1 MKLMEKHNFFDS
13 KAVEGL
19 NRVDGRLKVTGAARY
34 SAEFP
39 IPKLTYG
46 VLVTSTIASGK
57 IQSLDSKKAEHA
69 PGVLAVISHF
79 NAPQIPGYSEGS
91 NPAKGATTKGQPLK
105 IFSDNIIMFYG
116 QPVALVVADTF
127 ERAQFAAG
135 LINTQYQKSDF
146 KTGFD
151 DNVSQADFPSRE
163 KNRNS
168 TGGYMRGT
176 SDAYKTA
183 PVKVESEYTIPTE
196 VHNPMELQSIIAVW
210 ESADKVT
217 VYDKTQSIKG
227 AQGAIAQA
235 FKIPQENVQV
245 VATYVGGAFGNALRT
260 WPHEIA
266 AVMAAQKVGRPVK
279 LVISR
284 DQMFTMVGYRPY
296 TWQKV
301 GLGATS
307 DGKLVGISHEV
318 IGQTSAYEEFTE
330 GTVNVSKF
338 LYDCPNVNTRY
349 RILPLNVSTPTWMR
363 GPGEASGAFALD
375 CAMDELAYQLN
386 LDPIEL
392 RLRNHADIDPE
403 RNLPWSSKY
412 LKECYQEAADRIGWF
427 KRNPK
432 PRSMQSE
439 DGMLVGYGMGTGSF
453 SAGRSAASASIQ
465 MLADGTYTIQCATT
479 DIGPGTATAMVQI
492 ASDVLQI
499 PADKIRFQLGNSSFP
514 KAPSQG
520 GSSTVSTVGSAVT
533 AVCVS
538 LKQKL
543 AELAAGQGESASVKP
558 ADLVF
563 ENGQISSKDQSIKIN
578 YADVLKKHNLPSLE
592 VTEESKA
599 GDERRKY
606 SFYSFSVHFVE
617 VHVHP
622 ATGQVKVKRV
632 VSCADAGKIIN
643 HKTAGSQVIGG
654 AIGGIGMALMEEAV
668 MDNRF
673 GRYVNNNFADYHVPV
688 HADIPAIDAV
698 FIDKKDPYINPMG
711 SKGVGE
717 ISLIGMAAAVANA
730 VFHATGKRV
739 RDLPITPDKLI

>member
-1 MKLMEKHNFFDS
+1 MKLMEKNFFDG

-19 NRVDGRLKVTGAARY
+19 DRVDGRLKVTGAARY
-34 SAEFP
+34 AAEYP

-46 VLVTSTIASGK
+46 VLVTSTVAGGK
-57 IQSLDSKKAEHA
+57 IQSIDARKAEKA

-91 NPAKGATTKGQPLK
+91 DPAKGQSTKGQPLRVFYDDT
-105 IFSDNIIMFYG
+105 IYFYG
-116 QPVALVVADTF
+116 QPVALVVADTL

-135 LINTQYQKSDF
+135 LVQAQYQKTSF
-146 KTGFD
+146 QTGFD
-151 DNVSQADFPSRE
+151 ANVNSADFPSQA

-168 TGGYMRGT
+168 TGDYLRGEAE
-176 SDAYKTA
+176 AYKNA
-183 PVKVESEYTIPTE
+183 PVKIEAEYTIPTE

-210 ESADKVT
+210 DAPDKLT
-217 VYDKTQSIKG
+217 VYDKTQSLKG
-227 AQGAIAQA
+227 AQGTLAQA
-235 FKIPQENVQV
+235 FKIPVENVQV

-279 LVISR
+279 LVITR

-301 GLGATS
+301 GLGATA
-307 DGKLVGISHEV
+307 DGKLVGISHEA
-318 IGQTSAYEEFTE
+318 ISQTSTYEEFTE

-338 LYDCPNVNTRY
+338 LYACPNVNTRY
-349 RILPLNVSTPTWMR
+349 KILPLNVSTPTWMR

-392 RLRNHADIDPE
+392 RLRNYAEIDPE
-403 RNLPWSSKY
+403 KNLPWSSKY

-432 PRSMQSE
+432 PRSMKTD
-439 DGMLVGYGMGTGSF
+439 DGMLIGYGMGTGSF
-453 SAGRSAASASIQ
+453 SAGRSAATASIQ
-465 MLADGTYTIQCATT
+465 MSADGTYTIQCATT

-492 ASDVLQI
+492 ASDVLQV
-499 PADKIRFQLGNSSFP
+499 PVEKIKFQLGNSSFP

-533 AVCVS
+533 AVCNS

-543 AELAAGQGESASVKP
+543 GELAIGQGEAASVK
-558 ADLVF
+558 ADDLTF
-563 ENGQISSKDQSIKIN
+563 ANGQISSKDQSIKIA
-578 YADVLKKHNLPSLE
+578 YADILKKHNLPTLE

-599 GDERRKY
+599 GEERKKY

-617 VHVHP
+617 VNVNP

-643 HKTAGSQVIGG
+643 QKTAGSQVIGG

-668 MDNRF
+668 IDDRF
-673 GRYVNNNFADYHVPV
+673 GRYVNNNLADYHVPV
-688 HADIPAIDAV
+688 HADIPPIDAV
-698 FIDKKDPYINPMG
+698 FIDKKDLYINPMG

>member
-1 MKLMEKHNFFDS
+1 MSLIKQDFFGS
-13 KAVEGL
+13 EAAEGMD
-19 NRVDGRLKVTGAARY
+19 RVDGRLKVTGAARY

-39 IPKLTYG
+39 IPNLSYG
-46 VLVTSTIASGK
+46 VLVGSTIANGK
-57 IQSLDSKKAEHA
+57 IISLDSKKAERA
-69 PGVLAVISHF
+69 PGVLAVLSYF
-79 NAPQIPGYSEGS
+79 NSPKIPGYSQGAD
-91 NPAKGATTKGQPLK
+91 PAKGATTKGQPLR
-105 IFSDNIIMFYG
+105 IFADESIMFYS
-116 QPVALVVADTF
+116 QPIALVVADTL

-135 LINTQYQKSDF
+135 LISAQYQKTDF
-146 KTGFD
+146 QTDFD
-151 DNVSQADFPSRE
+151 GNVSHADFPAQA

-168 TGGYMRGT
+168 TGDYVRGEA
-176 SDAYKTA
+176 DAYKNA
-183 PVKVESEYTIPTE
+183 VVKTVSEYTIPSE

-210 ESADKVT
+210 DAPDKVT
-217 VYDKTQSIKG
+217 VYDKTQSVKG

-266 AVMAAQKVGRPVK
+266 AVMAAQKVNRPVK

-301 GLGATS
+301 SLGATA
-307 DGKLVGISHEV
+307 DGKLTGISHEA

-330 GTVNVSKF
+330 GTTNMSKF
-338 LYDCPNVNTRY
+338 LYACPNVNTSY
-349 RILPLNVSTPTWMR
+349 KILPLNVSTPTWMR
-363 GPGEASGAFALD
+363 GPGEATGAFALE
-375 CAMDELAYQLN
+375 CAMDEMANQLN
-386 LDPIEL
+386 LDPIEF
-392 RLRNHADIDPE
+392 RLRNYAEIDPE

-412 LKECYQEAADRIGWF
+412 LKDCYQQAAERIGWF

-432 PRSMQSE
+432 PRSMQTE

-453 SAGRSAASASIQ
+453 SAGRSAASASIR
-465 MLADGTYTIQCATT
+465 MTADGTYTIDCATS
-479 DIGPGTATAMVQI
+479 DIGPGTATAMIQI

-499 PADKIRFQLGNSSFP
+499 PADKIKFRLGNSSFP

-533 AVCVS
+533 AVCLS

-543 AELAAGQGESASVKP
+543 GELAIAQGEAASVKP
-558 ADLVF
+558 ADLTF
-563 ENGQISSKDQSIKIN
+563 ANGQISSKDQSIKIN
-578 YADVLKKHNLPSLE
+578 YADVLKQHNLPSLD

-599 GDERRKY
+599 GEERKKY

-622 ATGQVKVKRV
+622 LTGFVKVKRV
-632 VSCADAGKIIN
+632 VCCADAGKIIN

-668 MDNRF
+668 MDNRY

-698 FIDKKDPYINPMG
+698 FIDKKDEYINPMG

>member
-1 MKLMEKHNFFDS
+1 MKLMEENFFDG

-19 NRVDGRLKVTGAARY
+19 DRVDGRLKVTGAARY
-34 SAEFP
+34 AAEYP

-46 VLVTSTIASGK
+46 VLVTSTIAGGK
-57 IQSLDSKKAEHA
+57 IQSMDARKAEKA

-91 NPAKGATTKGQPLK
+91 NPAKGQSTKGQPLRV
-105 IFSDNIIMFYG
+105 FSDDTIYFYG
-116 QPVALVVADTF
+116 QPVALVVADTL

-135 LINTQYQKSDF
+135 LVQAQYQKASF
-146 KTGFD
+146 QTGFD
-151 DNVSQADFPSRE
+151 ANVSSADFPSQA

-168 TGGYMRGT
+168 TGDYLRGEA
-176 SDAYKTA
+176 DAYKTA
-183 PVKVESEYTIPTE
+183 PVKIESEYVIPTE

-210 ESADKVT
+210 DTPDKIT
-217 VYDKTQSIKG
+217 VYDKTQSLKG
-227 AQGAIAQA
+227 AQGTIAQA
-235 FKIPQENVQV
+235 FKIPAENVQV

-279 LVISR
+279 LVITR

-301 GLGATS
+301 GLGATA
-307 DGKLVGISHEV
+307 DGKLVGISHEA
-318 IGQTSAYEEFTE
+318 ISQTSTYEEFTE

-338 LYDCPNVNTRY
+338 LYACPNVHTRY
-349 RILPLNVSTPTWMR
+349 KILPLNVSTPTWMR

-392 RLRNHADIDPE
+392 RLRNHADTDPE

-412 LKECYQEAADRIGWF
+412 LKECYQEAAERIGWF

-432 PRSMQSE
+432 PRSMKTD
-439 DGMLVGYGMGTGSF
+439 DGMLIGYGMGTGSF
-453 SAGRSAASASIQ
+453 SAGRSAATASIQ

-479 DIGPGTATAMVQI
+479 DIGPGTATVMVQI
-492 ASDVLQI
+492 ASDVLQVPI
-499 PADKIRFQLGNSSFP
+499 GKIKFQLGNSSFP

-533 AVCVS
+533 AVCNS

-543 AELAAGQGESASVKP
+543 GELAIGQGEAASVKP
-558 ADLVF
+558 DDLTF
-563 ENGQISSKDQSIKIN
+563 ANGQISSKDQSIKIA
-578 YADVLKKHNLPSLE
+578 YTDVLKKHNLPTLE

-599 GDERRKY
+599 GEERKKY

-617 VHVHP
+617 VNVNP

-668 MDNRF
+668 IDNRF
-673 GRYVNNNFADYHVPV
+673 GRYVNNNLADYHVPV
-688 HADIPAIDAV
+688 HADIPPIDAV

>member
-1 MKLMEKHNFFDS
+1 MKKQDFFNLE
-13 KAVEGL
+13 AVEAMD
-19 NRVDGRLKVTGAARY
+19 RVDGRLKVTGAARY

-46 VLVTSTIASGK
+46 VLATSTIASGK
-57 IQSLDSKKAEHA
+57 IQSLDTKKAERA

-79 NAPQIPGYSEGS
+79 NAPKIPGYSEGS
-91 NPAKGATTKGQPLK
+91 NPAKGATTKGQPLR
-105 IFSDNIIMFYG
+105 IFSDDIIMFYG
-116 QPVALVVADTF
+116 QPIALVVADTL

-135 LINTQYQKSDF
+135 QISAQYQKADF
-146 KTGFD
+146 QTDFD
-151 DNVSQADFPSRE
+151 GNVSHADYPAQA

-168 TGGYMRGT
+168 TGDYVRGEV
-176 SDAYKTA
+176 DAYKKA
-183 PVKVESEYTIPTE
+183 PVKIEAEYVIPTE

-210 ESADKVT
+210 DAADKVT
-217 VYDKTQSIKG
+217 VYDKTQSLKG
-227 AQGAIAQA
+227 AQGTIAQA
-235 FKIPQENVQV
+235 FKIPAENVQV

-279 LVISR
+279 LVVNR
-284 DQMFTMVGYRPY
+284 EQMFTMVGYRPY

-301 GLGATS
+301 SLGATA

-338 LYDCPNVNTRY
+338 LYACPNVNTSY
-349 RILPLNVSTPTWMR
+349 KILPLNVSTPTWMR

-412 LKECYQEAADRIGWF
+412 LKECYQEAAQRIGWF

-453 SAGRSAASASIQ
+453 SAGRSAATASIQ
-465 MLADGTYTIQCATT
+465 MSADGTYTIQCATT

-492 ASDVLQI
+492 ASDVLQV
-499 PADKIRFQLGNSSFP
+499 PADKIKFQLGNSSFP

-543 AELAAGQGESASVKP
+543 AALAAGQGESAAVKP

-563 ENGQISSKDQSIKIN
+563 ENGKISSKDQSINIS
-578 YADVLKKHNLPSLE
+578 YTDVLKKHSLPSLDA
-592 VTEESKA
+592 TEESRA
-599 GDERRKY
+599 GAERQKY

-622 ATGQVKVKRV
+622 ATGQVRVKRV

-643 HKTAGSQVIGG
+643 QKTAGSQVIGG
-654 AIGGIGMALMEEAV
+654 AIGGIGMALMEEAI

-688 HADIPAIDAV
+688 HADIPHIDAV

>member
-1 MKLMEKHNFFDS
+1 MEKQKFFDS
-13 KAVEGL
+13 ITADGL
-19 NRVDGRLKVTGAARY
+19 DRVDGRLKVTGAARY

-46 VLVTSTIASGK
+46 ILVTSTIANGK
-57 IQSLDSKKAEHA
+57 IQSLEVKKAESA

-79 NAPQIPGYSEGS
+79 NAPKIPGYSEGS

-105 IFSDNIIMFYG
+105 IFSDDIIMFYG
-116 QPVALVVADTF
+116 QPIALVVADSL

-135 LINTQYQKSDF
+135 LVNAQYQKADF
-146 KTGFD
+146 QTDFD
-151 DNVSQADFPSRE
+151 TNISHADFPSQV

-168 TGGYMRGT
+168 TGDYVRGE
-176 SDAYKTA
+176 SEAYKKA
-183 PVKVESEYTIPTE
+183 AVKIESEYVIPTE

-210 ESADKVT
+210 DAADKVT
-217 VYDKTQSIKG
+217 IYDKTQSIKG
-227 AQGAIAQA
+227 AQGTIAQA

-245 VATYVGGAFGNALRT
+245 IATYVGGAFGNALRT

-266 AVMAAQKVGRPVK
+266 AVMAAQKVNRPVK
-279 LVISR
+279 LVVSR

-296 TWQKV
+296 TWQKI
-301 GLGATS
+301 GLGATA
-307 DGKLVGISHEV
+307 DGKLVGISHEA
-318 IGQTSAYEEFTE
+318 IGQTSAYEDFTE

-338 LYDCPNVNTRY
+338 LYACPNVNTRY
-349 RILPLNVSTPTWMR
+349 KILPLNVSTPTWMR

-375 CAMDELAYQLN
+375 CAMDELAHQLN
-386 LDPIEL
+386 LDPIEF

-412 LKECYQEAADRIGWF
+412 LKECYQVAADRIGWS

-432 PRSMQSE
+432 PRSMQTE
-439 DGMLVGYGMGTGSF
+439 DGMLIGYGMGTGSF
-453 SAGRSAASASIQ
+453 SAGRSAASASIE
-465 MLADGTYTIQCATT
+465 MSADGTYTIKCATT

-499 PADKIRFQLGNSSFP
+499 PADKIKFQLGNSSFP

-543 AELAAGQGESASVKP
+543 GELAAGQGEAATVKP
-558 ADLVF
+558 GDLSF
-563 ENGQISSKDQSIKIN
+563 ENGKILSKDQSINIS
-578 YADVLKKHNLPSLE
+578 YTDVLKKHSLPSLE
-592 VTEESKA
+592 LTEESRA
-599 GDERRKY
+599 GEERRKF

-643 HKTAGSQVIGG
+643 KKTAGSQVIGG
-654 AIGGIGMALMEEAV
+654 AIGGIGMALMEEA
-668 MDNRF
+668 MIDNRF

-688 HADIPAIDAV
+688 HADIPQIDAV
-698 FIDKKDPYINPMG
+698 FIDKKDLNINPMG

-739 RDLPITPDKLI
+739 RNLPITPDKLI

>member
-1 MKLMEKHNFFDS
+1 MSLMEKQNFFNGG
-13 KAVEGL
+13 AVEGMD
-19 NRVDGRLKVTGAARY
+19 RVDGRLKVTGAARY

-46 VLVTSTIASGK
+46 VLVTSTVASGNV
-57 IQSLDSKKAEHA
+57 QSLDSKKAERA
-69 PGVLAVISHF
+69 PGVLAVFSHF

-91 NPAKGATTKGQPLK
+91 NPAKGQTTKGQPLRV
-105 IFSDNIIMFYG
+105 FSDDTIYFYG
-116 QPVALVVADTF
+116 QPVALVVADTL

-135 LINTQYQKSDF
+135 LIQVQYQKASF
-146 KTGFD
+146 QTGF
-151 DNVSQADFPSRE
+151 NENISHADFPAQV

-168 TGGYMRGT
+168 TGDYLRGEAE
-176 SDAYKTA
+176 AYKNA
-183 PVKVESEYTIPTE
+183 AVKIEAEYVIPTE
-196 VHNPMELQSIIAVW
+196 VHNPMELQSITAVW
-210 ESADKVT
+210 EAADKVT
-217 VYDKTQSIKG
+217 IYDKTQSLKG
-227 AQGAIAQA
+227 SQGTIAQA
-235 FKIPQENVQV
+235 FKIPAENVQV

-266 AVMAAQKVGRPVK
+266 AVMAAQKLNRPVK
-279 LVISR
+279 IVISR
-284 DQMFTMVGYRPY
+284 EQMFTMVGYRPY
-296 TWQKV
+296 SWQKI
-301 GLGATS
+301 GLGATA
-307 DGKLVGISHEV
+307 DGKLVGISHEA
-318 IGQTSAYEEFTE
+318 ISQTSAYEEFTE
-330 GTVNVSKF
+330 GIVNVSRF
-338 LYDCPNVNTRY
+338 LYACPNVNTRY

-403 RNLPWSSKY
+403 KNLPWSSKY

-432 PRSMQSE
+432 PRSMKTE
-439 DGMLVGYGMGTGSF
+439 DGMLIGYGMGTGSF
-453 SAGRSAASASIQ
+453 SAGRSAATASIQ

-479 DIGPGTATAMVQI
+479 DIGPGTATAMIQI
-492 ASDVLQI
+492 ASDALQV
-499 PADKIRFQLGNSSFP
+499 PADKIKFQLGNSSFP

-520 GSSTVSTVGSAVT
+520 GSSTISTVGSAVN

-543 AELAAGQGESASVKP
+543 GELAIGQGEAESVKP
-558 ADLVF
+558 GDLTF
-563 ENGQISSKDQSIKIN
+563 ENGQISSKDQSIKIA
-578 YADVLKKHNLPSLE
+578 YADVLKKHNLPLLD
-592 VTEESKA
+592 VTEESKS
-599 GDERRKY
+599 GEERKKY

-622 ATGQVKVKRV
+622 ATGEVKVKRV

-668 MDNRF
+668 IDNRF